1 MHCLQ
6 YQYIQTTITNTFDCT
21 QTIFAN
27 GRTMEEYAAYCKKK
41 FLPLSNLSNC
51 MTWKTNAFDDHGD
64 LYTLNNSMDIIR
76 SRYHCLKGET
86 LISISAVEICSKV
99 IIFIIIYDLFIWTFC
114 HILSIDLSVFN

>member
-21 QTIFAN
+21 QTIFASSN
-27 GRTMEEYAAYCKKK
+27 LSNLIENKKDRWKNNIGYAAYCTKK

-86 LISISAVEICSKV
+86 LISISAVEICSKKANV
-99 IIFIIIYDLFIWTFC
+99 CTWIG
-114 HILSIDLSVFN
+114 